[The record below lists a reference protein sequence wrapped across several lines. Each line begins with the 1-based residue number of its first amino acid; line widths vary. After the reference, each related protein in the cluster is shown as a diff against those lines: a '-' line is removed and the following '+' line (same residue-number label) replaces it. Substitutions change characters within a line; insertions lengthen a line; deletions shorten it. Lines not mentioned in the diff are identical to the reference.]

1 MTPTVTIEEVSRL
14 ARAMTLKT
22 AIADLPFGGAKSGII
37 SDPKNI
43 SKEKKDEI
51 VKSFSKALKIISPN
65 LYVAAP
71 DINIA
76 EHEMEIFAKTNGSLN
91 SCTGKPKSM
100 KGLPH
105 ELGSTGFG
113 VFQSTKIASEF
124 ISLNLKKATV
134 AIEGFGNVGLFAF
147 KYLSEY
153 GSRIVAISDT
163 QGVIHNKNGINFNQ
177 LVDIKKKTGSV
188 INYKP
193 STRYEN
199 ILDVE
204 ADILITAAIPDLISE
219 SDVKNLKFKL
229 IVQGSNIPMSKKAE
243 ELCHKK
249 GILIIPDIV
258 ANAGGV
264 ISSYIEYIEGTEEEM
279 FKMVEDKITKNT
291 KIVLEYSRNKNQT
304 PRESALEI
312 ALQRVKNGK
321 GNK

>member
-1 MTPTVTIEEVSRL
+1 MVQFDDIGPEKILEVYDPKTGMHGFTVIDNTARGPGKGGIRMTPTVTIEEVSRL

-124 ISLNLKKATV
+124 ISLNL
-134 AIEGFGNVGLFAF
+134 
-147 KYLSEY
+147 
-153 GSRIVAISDT
+153 
-163 QGVIHNKNGINFNQ
+163 
-177 LVDIKKKTGSV
+177 
-188 INYKP
+188 
-193 STRYEN
+193 
-199 ILDVE
+199 
-204 ADILITAAIPDLISE
+204 
-219 SDVKNLKFKL
+219 
-229 IVQGSNIPMSKKAE
+229 
-243 ELCHKK
+243 
-249 GILIIPDIV
+249 
-258 ANAGGV
+258 
-264 ISSYIEYIEGTEEEM
+264 
-279 FKMVEDKITKNT
+279 
-291 KIVLEYSRNKNQT
+291 
-304 PRESALEI
+304 
-312 ALQRVKNGK
+312 
-321 GNK
+321 